1 MRLARFILCCLACV
15 ALSPAPQA
23 VSARQRYEQ
32 PPQAIREILEAPA
45 PPVPFPSPTG
55 NALVLARSQHYP
67 PLSDLAEPL
76 LRLAG
81 VRINPRNNGVHGSF
95 YYVEVAV
102 KTLPDGPAVRVALPP
117 GSRLGPPRWHA
128 TGTMFAFSNMTATAV
143 ELWVCEA
150 ATARAHRVEGIRLNP
165 VLGYG
170 FAWLPDQRGLVVKT
184 VPSGRPAPPPEP
196 AVAAGPRVEES
207 GTVAA
212 PSSTYEARDLLKTPY
227 DADLFEHYA
236 TAQLARVDVPSG
248 KVTNLGSPGVLA
260 KALVAPGVR
269 YLLVERVLRPY
280 SLLRDYDRF
289 PTDVEIWDRDG
300 RKVETLASQPLAEQV
315 PVHGVRTGPR
325 EHGWLPTAPATV
337 LWAEA
342 LDGGDTYK
350 RVPHHDRVML
360 EVVGGVGG
368 MGGAGGAAR
377 ELCRTE
383 QRFAGV
389 AWIERGGLAL
399 ISEYDSDKHWVKTFL
414 VDADQP
420 LAAPRLVWSL
430 SSDDSYGD
438 PGSPV
443 FRRLPSGAV
452 AVREQGGAIFTAGEG
467 ASPAGNRPFLDRVDL
482 RSLKTERLFRSSM
495 EVRESF
501 LDWVDAAELTFLTT
515 RESALDPPNVYLRRL
530 GEALPA
536 NVAVGEAAYRSTSRA
551 LTEIKDPAPS
561 LRQISKRLVTY
572 RRPDGV
578 TLSFTLYLPP
588 GYRQGSRLPTIVWA
602 YPLDYT
608 DPGAAGQV
616 TSSPQE
622 FTTLYGAS
630 PVFLA
635 LAGYAVLD
643 EASMP
648 VVGPTEGAYDTFV
661 EQIVA
666 NAKAAIDKA
675 VELGVTDPERV
686 GVMGHSHGA
695 LMTANL
701 LAWSDLFRAGIAC
714 SGAYNHTLRPFG
726 FQNERRTLYRA
737 TETYLKLSPL
747 MHADQIHDP
756 LLIIHGE
763 RDANPGTVP
772 LQSEKLFEAIR
783 GVGGTTRLVILPLE
797 SHGYLARES
806 VADTLYE
813 MVRWFDLYVKNAPPR
828 QPRPERA
835 AKADH

>member
-1 MRLARFILCCLACV
+1 MRLTRFILGCLACV
-15 ALSPAPQA
+15 ALAPAVA
-23 VSARQRYEQ
+23 ARQRYER
-32 PPQAIREILEAPA
+32 PPPAIREVLEAPA
-45 PPVPFPSPTG
+45 PPVPFPGPTG
-55 NALVLARSQHYP
+55 KALVLATGQHYP
-67 PLSDLAEPL
+67 PLADLAEPL

-81 VRINPRNNGVHGSF
+81 VRVNPRNNGVHGSS
-95 YYVEVAV
+95 YYVEFAV
-102 KTLPDGPAVRVALPP
+102 KTLPDGPSVRVPLPP
-117 GSRLGPPRWHA
+117 GSRLGSPRWNA

-143 ELWVCEA
+143 ELWVGEA
-150 ATARAHRVEGIRLNP
+150 ATARAHRVEGIRLNS

-170 FAWLPDQRGLVVKT
+170 LAWLPDQRGLVVKT
-184 VPSGRPAPPPEP
+184 VPSGRPPPPPEP
-196 AVAAGPRVEES
+196 AVPAGPRVEES

-212 PSSTYEARDLLKTPY
+212 PSSTYEARDLLKTPT

-260 KALVAPGVR
+260 KVLVAPGGQ

-280 SLLRDYDRF
+280 SLLRTYDRF
-289 PTDVEIWDRDG
+289 PIDVEIWDREG
-300 RKVETLASQPLAEQV
+300 KKVETLASQPLAEQV
-315 PVHGVRTGPR
+315 PIHGVRTGPR
-325 EHGWLPTAPATV
+325 EHGWRQTAPATV
-337 LWAEA
+337 SWAEA

-350 RVPHHDRVML
+350 QVPRHDRVML
-360 EVVGGVGG
+360 EPI
-368 MGGAGGAAR
+368 GGAAR

-383 QRFAGV
+383 QRFAGI
-389 AWIERGGLAL
+389 AWIEHGGLAL

-414 VDADQP
+414 IDADQP

-443 FRRLPSGAV
+443 LRRLPSGAV
-452 AVREQGGAIFTAGEG
+452 AVRERGGAIFTAGDG

-482 RSLKTERLFRSSM
+482 RSLKTERLFRSSA
-495 EVRESF
+495 EVQESF

-515 RESALDPPNVYLRRL
+515 RESALVPPNVDLRRL
-530 GEALPA
+530 GGALPA
-536 NVAVGEAAYRSTSRA
+536 PAAAGEAVYGSTSRP

-588 GYRQGSRLPTIVWA
+588 GYQQGSRLPTILWA
-602 YPLDYT
+602 YPVDYT

-643 EASMP
+643 QAAMP
-648 VVGPTEGAYDTFV
+648 VVGPTESAYDTFV

-737 TETYLKLSPL
+737 TDTYLKLSPL

-783 GVGGTTRLVILPLE
+783 GVGGTARLVILPLE

-806 VADTLYE
+806 VEDTLYE

-828 QPRPERA
+828 PPRPPRSA
-835 AKADH
+835 RPAKADP